1 MTTKTALEIDAPA
14 DQPVIHTTRFL
25 QAPPELV
32 FEAWT
37 NPEHIRR
44 WWGPRSLEIVVCE
57 VDLRIGGRWH
67 FVHRAPDGQEF
78 GFHGEYREI
87 DRPHRLVATWVYEGL
102 PDEEALETISFEAVE
117 GGTIARGTSHYPSVE
132 SRDGHLAA
140 GMESGMVEAY
150 ERLDELFASL
160 SR

>member
-25 QAPPELV
+25 KAPPELV
-32 FEAWT
+32 FQAWT
-37 NPEHIRR
+37 EPEHLRR
-44 WWGPRSLEIVVCE
+44 WMGPRYLEIVVCE
-57 VDLRIGGRWH
+57 VDLRVGGTWH
-67 FVHRAPDGQEF
+67 MIHRAPDGQEF

-87 DRPHRLVATWVYEGL
+87 DRPNRLVATWVYEGM
-102 PDEEALETISFEAVE
+102 PDSEAIETMTFEAVE
-117 GGTIARGTSHYPSVE
+117 GGTIARGTSRYDSIE
-132 SRDGHLAA
+132 TRDQHLAS
-140 GMESGMVEAY
+140 GMESGMVESY